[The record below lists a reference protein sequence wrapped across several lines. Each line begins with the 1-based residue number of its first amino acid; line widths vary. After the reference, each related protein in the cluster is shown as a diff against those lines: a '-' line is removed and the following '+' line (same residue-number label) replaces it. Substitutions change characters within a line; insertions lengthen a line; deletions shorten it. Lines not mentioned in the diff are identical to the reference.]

1 MSSKPLLNIAVIG
14 AGVAGLSAAW
24 MLGSRHQVTLFEAN
38 DYPGG
43 HTHTVSV
50 EEGEGADASE
60 LAVDTGFIVY
70 NEPNYPHLS
79 ALFRHLGVSTQ
90 ESEMSFAVSLDHARL
105 EYAGNSL
112 DTLFAQ
118 RANLLRPAFLGMV
131 SDILRF
137 NRLAKRA
144 LEEHEG
150 LDVEAHAESLG
161 DMLDRHRFNHAFR
174 HHYLLPMAAAI
185 WSCPTETMLRFPFLS
200 FARFFNNH
208 GLLNLIDRPLWRT
221 VVNGSRSYVDQF
233 LASGRF
239 ELRLNSPVEHVAR
252 REDGVY
258 INNES
263 TRFDAVVF
271 ACHADQALAMLDSP
285 DAKESE
291 LLAAFAYQ
299 ENIAW
304 LHTDAAL
311 MPRLKK
317 VWSSWNYLGYAADAS
332 TQSTERVA
340 VSYWM
345 NCLQNLATTT
355 DYFVTL
361 NPPAP
366 PAEDKVIG
374 RYVYHHPVF
383 DVAAMHAQ
391 TRMRELQGHRQSW
404 YCGSYFGYG
413 FHEDALRSAVDLA
426 AHFDIQPPWVQA

>member
-1 MSSKPLLNIAVIG
+1 MSSKPTLNIAVIG

-24 MLGSRHQVTLFEAN
+24 MLGVRHRVTLFEAN

-43 HTHTVSV
+43 HTHTISV
-50 EEGEGADASE
+50 REGEGE
-60 LAVDTGFIVY
+60 QTKEFAVDTGFIVY

-79 ALFRHLGVSTQ
+79 ALFRHLGVATQ
-90 ESEMSFAVSLDHARL
+90 ESEMSFAVSLDHGRL

-118 RANLLRPAFLGMV
+118 RTNLLRPAFLGMV

-144 LEEHEG
+144 LEEQTDLHK
-150 LDVEAHAESLG
+150 ATPAESLG
-161 DMLDRHRFNHAFR
+161 EMLDRHHFNHAFR

-221 VVNGSRSYVDQF
+221 VSNGSHSYVEKF

-239 ELRLNSPVEHVAR
+239 ELRLNSPVQRVER
-252 REDGVY
+252 RAEGVF
-258 INNES
+258 INQDAQH
-263 TRFDAVVF
+263 FDAVVF
-271 ACHADQALAMLDSP
+271 ACHADQALAMLDNP
-285 DAKESE
+285 DAMENE
-291 LLAAFAYQ
+291 LLGSFAYQ

-317 VWSSWNYLGYAADAS
+317 IWSSWNYLGYAADEI
-332 TQSTERVA
+332 TQRTERVA

-345 NCLQNLATTT
+345 NCLQNLPTST

-361 NPPAP
+361 NPPVP
-366 PAEDKVIG
+366 PAEGKVIG
-374 RYVYHHPVF
+374 VYVYHHPVF
-383 DVAAMHAQ
+383 DAAAMQAQ
-391 TRMRELQGHRQSW
+391 TRMNALQGHRNAW

-413 FHEDALRSAVDLA
+413 FHEDALRSAVDMA
-426 AHFDIQPPWVQA
+426 AHFDIQPPWCQA